1 LAALFYFANRPLS
14 YHYLRL
20 NPGQAAEN
28 PKLSPNDP
36 LRVLIDEHI
45 DAHHDEI
52 DTTRDMVTQETSPDA
67 NNDINT
73 SSMDPNGERG
83 RTTPQLDN
91 TNTTD
96 IV

>member
-1 LAALFYFANRPLS
+1 M
-14 YHYLRL
+14 
-20 NPGQAAEN
+20 
-28 PKLSPNDP
+28 
-36 LRVLIDEHI
+36 LIDEHI